1 MIVMAD
7 DLQREATELLA
18 RLIRFKTVNPPGDE
32 REAQEFLAGYLGDAG
47 LECELLAADD
57 ARPNL
62 IARLGGQAAGP
73 TLCLLG
79 HVDTVLADPAAW
91 THDPWAGEVI
101 DGFVWGRGAL
111 DMKGQVA
118 AEVAAA
124 AALARAGW
132 RPARGELVVTLVV
145 DEEAGSAC
153 GARWLTQE
161 HPERARCDL
170 LINEGGGN
178 VFELDGRR
186 HYGVCCAEKG
196 VFRVSLTTEGVA
208 GHASVPRMG
217 ENALLKMAPLLQRL
231 GERQP
236 APDLGDEPR
245 VLLHM
250 LSGDGEDVDVEAA
263 MARLRELDPLLAL
276 LVEPTLGVSV
286 TPTRIRASDK
296 INVIPSR
303 AQLEV
308 DCRVPP
314 GMGEAEARARI
325 EQLLGPE
332 GYRLESLEMVT
343 GNRSRMESPLMDEIK
358 GWLAEAVPDA
368 GLIPMMLPGFTD
380 SRWFREAFP
389 DCVAYGFFPHLHM
402 TLHDTAPLI
411 HGADERIDVRDLGFA
426 ARFFHDLPRR
436 VLS

>member
-196 VFRVSLTTEGVA
+196 VFRLSLTTEGVA

-217 ENALLKMAPLLQRL
+217 DNALLKMAPLLQRL

-236 APDLGDEPR
+236 APDVGDEPR

-296 INVIPSR
+296 INVVPSR

-314 GMGEAEARARI
+314 GMGEAAARARI

-332 GYRLESLEMVT
+332 GYRLEFLEIVT

-368 GLIPMMLPGFTD
+368 GVIPMMLPGFTD